1 MSSSSVDGLVSGLS
15 TSSMISSLMQ
25 VEAAPQTRLKSKVS
39 TAQTAVSSYQAV
51 NSRLV
56 ALKNAATD
64 LGALSTW
71 RAVKPTS
78 SSTTVTATA
87 VTGTNAASGTTVFD
101 VKSLAKNQVTTAK
114 VSADGAIT
122 SAGSLQITVGPLD
135 GSDKDKLTTVTLGDD
150 KSAKGIAAA
159 INAAGLG
166 VKATVV
172 STGGTSNILQ
182 LSGAK
187 TGANAAFKID
197 GLDGLASPLTNV
209 ASATNAR
216 LDIGGGDANSAAGG
230 YSVTSETNTFT
241 ALMPGVSISVS
252 KLEDGVTVTAD
263 SDVDGMANKIQAMVD
278 AANSTLSEISNQ
290 TAYDANTKQSSPL
303 TGDFSVRNI
312 SQVLLSKVSLGL
324 TYTNPSYDSTQPS
337 DPATK
342 TNLEKISISLA
353 KIGVQLDRSGKL
365 VFNKDDFTASYNAN
379 PTQTQAAGIEFADQ
393 TRAMAFDQSRNITS
407 VITGRN
413 NEIDSLN
420 SQISNWDVRLAAKKL
435 ALQKTYSDLETSLG
449 KLKNQSSW
457 LSGQL
462 SSL

>member
-1 MSSSSVDGLVSGLS
+1 
-15 TSSMISSLMQ
+15 MISSLMQ

-51 NSRLV
+51 NAKLV
-56 ALKNAATD
+56 SLKNAATD

-101 VKSLAKNQVTTAK
+101 VKSLARNQVSTAK
-114 VSADGAIT
+114 VSATGDVSSSGT
-122 SAGSLQITVGPLD
+122 LQITVGPLD
-135 GSDKDKLTTVTLGDD
+135 GGTTDKQSTITLGAD
-150 KSAKGIAAA
+150 KSAKGVAAA
-159 INAAGLG
+159 INAAGIG

-172 STGGTSNILQ
+172 STGGASNILQ
-182 LSGAK
+182 LSGSK
-187 TGANAAFKID
+187 TGANAAFRID
-197 GLDGLASPLTNV
+197 SGLDGLDSPLTNV
-209 ASATNAR
+209 ANASNAR

-230 YSVTSETNTFT
+230 YSVTSETNTFG
-241 ALMPGVSISVS
+241 ALMPGVSITVS
-252 KLEDGVTVTAD
+252 KLENDVTVTAD
-263 SDVDGMANKIQAMVD
+263 SDVNGMAGKIQALVD
-278 AANSTLSEISNQ
+278 AANSTLTEIGNQ
-290 TAYDANTKQSSPL
+290 TAYDSTTKRSSPL

-312 SQVLLSKVSLGL
+312 SQVLLGKISLGL
-324 TYTNPSYDSTQPS
+324 TYTNPSYDSTQPT
-337 DPATK
+337 DAATR
-342 TNLEKISISLA
+342 TNLPKVPISLA
-353 KIGVQLDRSGKL
+353 KLGVQLDRSGKL
-365 VFNKDDFTASYNAN
+365 TFNKDDFTNSYNAN
-379 PTQTQAAGIEFADQ
+379 PTQIQAAGIEFADQ
-393 TRAMAFDQSRNITS
+393 FRAVAFEQTRNVTS

-413 NEIDSLN
+413 SEIDNLN